1 MHTRLRAPEYVG
13 IARKINL
20 LSPIVNH
27 RWDGLGQ
34 GQGQSEQNIFCN
46 RNGCDVCRPV
56 GRVTLTAYFQWSR
69 PKSKER
75 TEKKKKKLKTLISS
89 RFFFISEWQVAP
101 VTRLNVQ
108 NVPPERS
115 TITRRGNKKKKYD
128 TSKSYFWNWC
138 RTEITRRHKFYS

>member
-89 RFFFISEWQVAP
+89 RFFF
-101 VTRLNVQ
+101 
-108 NVPPERS
+108 
-115 TITRRGNKKKKYD
+115 
-128 TSKSYFWNWC
+128 YFWVASG
-138 RTEITRRHKFYS
+138 TRHTPKCTKCTPRKKHNHAAGQQEKKIRYEQILFLKLMSHRNHPSP